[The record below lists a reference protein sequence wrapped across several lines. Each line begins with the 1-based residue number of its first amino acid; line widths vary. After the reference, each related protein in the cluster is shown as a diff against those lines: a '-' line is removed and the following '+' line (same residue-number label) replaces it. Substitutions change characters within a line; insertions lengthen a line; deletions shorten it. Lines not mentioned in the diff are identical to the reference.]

1 MPPQRPER
9 APTDPPARESR
20 DHTVLR
26 HQDASRKGRS
36 SAVPMRGDDDGAAMS
51 LHVSKLRGI
60 SIEVRQKLK
69 RQGISY
75 THQLLREAG
84 SREQRRRLADRSRID
99 DPTLAR
105 LVRRADLARV
115 KGIGAIFADMLE
127 MIGIDQVAVLAE
139 QDPLALRTRLYE
151 LNAAERLARRAPT
164 PEEVQEWIGQARALP
179 RLVDV
184 G

>member
-1 MPPQRPER
+1 M
-9 APTDPPARESR
+9 ANIDP
-20 DHTVLR
+20 
-26 HQDASRKGRS
+26 
-36 SAVPMRGDDDGAAMS
+36 AAMS

-84 SREQRRRLADRSRID
+84 RGEQRRRLAERSRID
-99 DPTLAR
+99 APTLLR

-127 MIGIDQVAVLAE
+127 MIGIDEVAALAE

-164 PEEVQEWIGQARALP
+164 PEEVEEWIRQARALP
-179 RLVDV
+179 RLVDA

>member
-1 MPPQRPER
+1 MPANFYRWFSDRQKELTSFGRARRGRTER
-9 APTDPPARESR
+9 ARLGLLMRYAQPP
-20 DHTVLR
+20 
-26 HQDASRKGRS
+26 
-36 SAVPMRGDDDGAAMS
+36 PN
-51 LHVSKLRGI
+51 LRGI

-84 SREQRRRLADRSRID
+84 SPEQRRRLVERSRID
-99 DPTLAR
+99 DPTLLR

-127 MIGIDQVAVLAE
+127 MIGIDQVAALAE
-139 QDPLALRTRLYE
+139 QDPLALRTRLYA

-179 RLVDV
+179 RMVDA